1 MSQNAVWLCLPHYWC
16 ANFKARRKIT
26 MSIWLSIAL
35 ISYLLGAVIQW
46 LQFWP
51 NFKELDEYSN
61 FPIVWVVEVVSMFS
75 CFIKALTWPY
85 TLILDSLIL
94 DNECC

>member
-1 MSQNAVWLCLPHYWC
+1 
-16 ANFKARRKIT
+16 

-35 ISYLLGAVIQW
+35 ISYLLGAVVQW
-46 LQFWP
+46 LQFRP

-61 FPIVWVVEVVSMFS
+61 FPVVWVVEVVSIFS

-85 TLILDSLIL
+85 SLILDSLIL